1 MSKLK
6 VGEMVD
12 FVAKEKGLN
21 ENEEYY
27 QETINIVIKFMEE
40 IGVCIDKNNIPTDLE
55 DIITVF
61 TLPLLVLYS
70 SFKNTARS
78 KMLQKLSLLPELF
91 VIYRSENNDKLSPQE
106 NELLEKINQCFLTN
120 IQNNKNTFIN

>member
-40 IGVCIDKNNIPTDLE
+40 IGVCIHKNNIPTDLE

-78 KMLQKLSLLPELF
+78 KMLQKLSLLLELF
-91 VIYRSENNDKLSPQE
+91 VIYRLENNDKLSPEE
-106 NELLEKINQCFLTN
+106 NELLEKINQCLLTN